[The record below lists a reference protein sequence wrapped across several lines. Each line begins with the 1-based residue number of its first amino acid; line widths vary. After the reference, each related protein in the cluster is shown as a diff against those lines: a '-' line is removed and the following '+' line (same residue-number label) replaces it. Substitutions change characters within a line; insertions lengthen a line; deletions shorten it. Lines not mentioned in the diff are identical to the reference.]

1 MQAPSMGRRSTQ
13 ETVVETDAASA
24 PNGDASVE
32 PRGPLTSAQRLAAS
46 AVSSVEVSS
55 DPFAVE
61 AKYFT
66 ELRVLNR
73 DVRRNCNTLTHMY
86 LHLKFK

>member
-1 MQAPSMGRRSTQ
+1 MGRRSTQ
-13 ETVVETDAASA
+13 ETVVEPDVTSA
-24 PNGDASVE
+24 PNEDASAE

-55 DPFAVE
+55 DPFALE

-73 DVRRNCNTLTHMY
+73 DVRTNCNKLIRMY
-86 LHLKFK
+86 LYLKFE

>member
-24 PNGDASVE
+24 PNGDASSE

-55 DPFAVE
+55 DPFAME

-66 ELRVLNR
+66 EFRVLNR
-73 DVRRNCNTLTHMY
+73 DVRRNCNTLTH

>member
-1 MQAPSMGRRSTQ
+1 MGRRTTQ
-13 ETVVETDAASA
+13 EPVVEPDVTSA
-24 PNGDASVE
+24 PNGDGSAE

-46 AVSSVEVSS
+46 SASSVEVSS
-55 DPFAVE
+55 DPFAME

-73 DVRRNCNTLTHMY
+73 DVRSFYNKLTHMY
-86 LHLKFK
+86 LC